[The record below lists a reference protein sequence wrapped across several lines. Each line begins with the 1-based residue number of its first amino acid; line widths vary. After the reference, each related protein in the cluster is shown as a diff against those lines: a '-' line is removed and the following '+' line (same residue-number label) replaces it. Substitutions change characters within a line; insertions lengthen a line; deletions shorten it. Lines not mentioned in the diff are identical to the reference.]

1 MNGGFDILE
10 NAWATILVLLFFG
23 GSIFVHELGHFLAAK
38 WRGLKITR
46 FSIGFGPILFSWK
59 GRDGCEYAVSLL
71 PLGGYVALPQL
82 AEMGA
87 IEGTDASDSAGLPKI
102 SCFDKI
108 VVSAAGAFFNII
120 TAAVLAAVVWIFG
133 LPVSSS
139 EATTTIGYVA
149 KTISGADGKTVQ
161 SPADKCGLKAGDEI
175 VAIDS
180 VKVSDFSQII
190 ERIAI
195 GSGRT
200 ADGAPSAEIEI
211 LRNGRP
217 QKITVL
223 PELITTNTAAGDAI
237 RMIGIYPAATM
248 KIGKIMPD
256 SPAARAGLE
265 VGDIVAGIDGKKLFS
280 NMQLSDILSAV
291 PLGSPVNLEIL
302 RGGEKRTIKI
312 LPEKV
317 ALTKPL
323 CKITL
328 PADAGTVSFVAAASK
343 SADSSE
349 TVRVLAVNAD
359 GFGGGKIAVGD
370 ILYEIAMKKVDSL
383 SQLNAIINTTVGS
396 SGARMYF
403 SDDSM
408 NLKSAYLPPNSKS
421 EILPPQ
427 EKMMLG
433 YYLENI
439 VIVRHPSI
447 VEQFADSIERTY
459 SAIASLANPRSDV
472 GFASLAGPVDIGRVI
487 YRLSLT
493 DISLM
498 LSFAVLLNINL
509 AILNMLPIPVLDGG
523 HILFALIER
532 VRGKALPRSFFVAV
546 QSIFSLAFIGLMAY
560 VVYLG
565 FLRWN
570 GDAQSESAAEKISQ
584 YYVENITF
592 KK

>member
-10 NAWATILVLLFFG
+10 NAWATVLVLLFFG

-108 VVSAAGAFFNII
+108 IVSAAGAFFNII
-120 TAAVLAAVVWIFG
+120 AAAVLAAVVWIFG

-180 VKVSDFSQII
+180 VKVSDFSQVI

-211 LRNGRP
+211 LRDGRP

-223 PELITTNTAAGDAI
+223 PELITTNTAAGDVI

-265 VGDIVAGIDGKKLFS
+265 GGDIVAGIDGKKLFS

-312 LPEKV
+312 VPE
-317 ALTKPL
+317 
-323 CKITL
+323 
-328 PADAGTVSFVAAASK
+328 
-343 SADSSE
+343 
-349 TVRVLAVNAD
+349 
-359 GFGGGKIAVGD
+359 
-370 ILYEIAMKKVDSL
+370 
-383 SQLNAIINTTVGS
+383 
-396 SGARMYF
+396 
-403 SDDSM
+403 
-408 NLKSAYLPPNSKS
+408 
-421 EILPPQ
+421 
-427 EKMMLG
+427 
-433 YYLENI
+433 
-439 VIVRHPSI
+439 
-447 VEQFADSIERTY
+447 
-459 SAIASLANPRSDV
+459 
-472 GFASLAGPVDIGRVI
+472 
-487 YRLSLT
+487 
-493 DISLM
+493 
-498 LSFAVLLNINL
+498 
-509 AILNMLPIPVLDGG
+509 
-523 HILFALIER
+523 
-532 VRGKALPRSFFVAV
+532 
-546 QSIFSLAFIGLMAY
+546 
-560 VVYLG
+560 
-565 FLRWN
+565 
-570 GDAQSESAAEKISQ
+570 
-584 YYVENITF
+584 
-592 KK
+592 

>member
-1 MNGGFDILE
+1 
-10 NAWATILVLLFFG
+10 
-23 GSIFVHELGHFLAAK
+23 
-38 WRGLKITR
+38 
-46 FSIGFGPILFSWK
+46 
-59 GRDGCEYAVSLL
+59 
-71 PLGGYVALPQL
+71 
-82 AEMGA
+82 
-87 IEGTDASDSAGLPKI
+87 
-102 SCFDKI
+102 
-108 VVSAAGAFFNII
+108 
-120 TAAVLAAVVWIFG
+120 
-133 LPVSSS
+133 
-139 EATTTIGYVA
+139 
-149 KTISGADGKTVQ
+149 
-161 SPADKCGLKAGDEI
+161 
-175 VAIDS
+175 
-180 VKVSDFSQII
+180 
-190 ERIAI
+190 
-195 GSGRT
+195 
-200 ADGAPSAEIEI
+200 
-211 LRNGRP
+211 
-217 QKITVL
+217 
-223 PELITTNTAAGDAI
+223 
-237 RMIGIYPAATM
+237 
-248 KIGKIMPD
+248 
-256 SPAARAGLE
+256 
-265 VGDIVAGIDGKKLFS
+265 
-280 NMQLSDILSAV
+280 MQLSDILSAV